1 MTDPYRF
8 AARPSSARRL
18 MRGYAA
24 MFPDGP
30 VADLGCGRGYFLE
43 ALRDCGVAAVGV
55 DLADQAIMH
64 CRALGFEITKADAV
78 DYLAATSGLR
88 GIFASH
94 LIEHLPP
101 EVADQMLDEA
111 FNALAPGG
119 TIVIVTPNLRDFD
132 TLSEIFWLDTTHVRP
147 YPPALVRSM
156 LEAHGFVSVTSGRG
170 AMPYGPRSL
179 PRVLLGRLRYG
190 RDYGATEVWIRGVRP
205 DVAEAADRL
214 A

>member
-18 MRGYAA
+18 MRGYAS
-24 MFPDGP
+24 MFSDGP

-43 ALRDCGVAAVGV
+43 ALRDRGVATVGV
-55 DLADQAIMH
+55 DLADQAITH

-78 DYLAATSGLR
+78 DYLTVTGGLR

-94 LIEHLPP
+94 LIEHLTP
-101 EVADQMLDEA
+101 EVADQMLGRA

-119 TIVIVTPNLRDFD
+119 TIVIVTPNLRDID
-132 TLSEIFWLDTTHVRP
+132 TLSEIFWLDPTHVRP
-147 YPPALVRSM
+147 YPPALVSSM
-156 LEAHGFVSVTSGRG
+156 LESHGFVSVASGRG
-170 AMPYGPRSL
+170 AVPHGPRSL